1 MKLPTLLIAF
11 TISSLS
17 FAQLTEAE
25 TLEKRAEHEAEIRDT
40 SNHMLDS
47 LERIEWEGLDYFNF
61 STEYQI
67 TARFKKKKG
76 RKFEMPTSTDRLPVY
91 RRYGYVYFT
100 IESTEY
106 RLTVYQNVALTKREG
121 FEDYLFIP
129 FRDNTKGKET
139 YGGGRYLDVRIP
151 ANKELL
157 IDFNQAYNPYC
168 AYSHHYS
175 CPVPP
180 EENTIDVSIPA
191 GEKIPLAH

>member
-1 MKLPTLLIAF
+1 MRYAIITLLLFIAGN
-11 TISSLS
+11 S
-17 FAQLTEAE
+17 FAQLTEEE
-25 TLEKRAEHEAEIRDT
+25 TLEHRIEHEAEIRDT

-47 LERIEWEGLDYFNF
+47 LERAEWQGLDYFDFN
-61 STEYQI
+61 SDYQI

-76 RKFEMPTSTDRLPVY
+76 RKFEMPTSTDRLPIY

-106 RLTVYQNVALTKREG
+106 RLTVYQNVALTKQEG

-151 ANKELL
+151 ENKELL

-180 EENTIDVSIPA
+180 AENTINVSIPA